1 MNQRKDNF
9 FDPKTLIAIV
19 LVGFSWMGWQWYL
32 QKKYPDAYKPKTA
45 ESQTAVGTA
54 ETKPETKDIEKTAP
68 ATSAGLQEVTKEE
81 ATVKD
86 PQRPEQ
92 LTAFNHENLSFNIS
106 SRGMGVRDLQLK
118 NYKNREGEPV
128 HFGPLSGFLP
138 FETNLL
144 NRRTPLFFNVE
155 KAEDT
160 LYIGRAQVAGV
171 KILKTMR
178 IDPERYLIETTVEV
192 QGAQDEFQGLTTY
205 LSDQVHKHEGS
216 NFLLP
221 QFDHQEFFAA
231 AAGSH
236 ERWMIRQDEEMNHSL
251 SKVNLVALGSQYFAQ
266 AIVDKSATLPELK
279 VGVDKASDTA
289 LASVNYSSLSRD
301 DKFKIEFTSFMGP
314 KSYGLLTSIND
325 ELGGV
330 INYGMFSFI
339 AHYILALL
347 KWFYTML
354 GNWGFSIILLTIIVR
369 LIVLPFAI
377 MSYKSMKAMQKIQPQ
392 IKTLREKHKDDQ
404 QKLNL
409 EMMTLLKTHKVNPLG
424 GCLPMFL
431 QFPIF
436 LALYQ
441 VLGQSIELYQAP
453 FILWIHDLS
462 LKDPYYVLPVLM
474 GLTLFIQQ
482 KITPST
488 LDPMQAKV
496 LMFMPLMFTFF
507 MLSLPSGLTLYIFIS
522 GVFGI
527 LQQLY
532 FMRDK
537 QSAT

>member
-9 FDPKTLIAIV
+9 FDPKTLMAIV
-19 LVGFSWMGWQWYL
+19 LVGVSWMGWQWYL

-45 ESQTAVGTA
+45 ESQVAVETSGTTT
-54 ETKPETKDIEKTAP
+54 EEKKPEAKP
-68 ATSAGLQEVTKEE
+68 TSTLSAVTKEQDNI
-81 ATVKD
+81 VDQQK
-86 PQRPEQ
+86 PEQ
-92 LTAFNHENLSFNIS
+92 LTAYDSDSLSFNIS
-106 SRGMGVRDLQLK
+106 SRGMGIRDLQLK
-118 NYKNREGEPV
+118 QYKNREGEPV

-144 NRRTPLFFNVE
+144 NRRTPLFFTVE
-155 KAEDT
+155 KIEDS
-160 LYIGRAQVAGV
+160 LYIGRAKSAGLQV
-171 KILKTMR
+171 IKTMR
-178 IDPERYLIETTVEV
+178 IDSARYTIETTVEV
-192 QGAQDEFQGLTTY
+192 KGAEDEFQGLTVY
-205 LSDQVHKHEGS
+205 LADQVHKKQDA

-221 QFDHQEFFAA
+221 QFDHQEFYATS
-231 AAGSH
+231 AGSH
-236 ERWMIRQDEEMNHSL
+236 ERWMIIQDEEMTHALAKTN
-251 SKVNLVALGSQYFAQ
+251 VVALGSQYFAQ
-266 AIVDKSATLPELK
+266 AIVDKSQILPEFK
-279 VGVDKASDTA
+279 AAVDKGSDTA
-289 LASVNYSSLSRD
+289 LGSLNYSALGKGD
-301 DKFKIEFTSFMGP
+301 VFKIEYTSFMGP
-314 KSYGLLTSIND
+314 KSYNLLTSIND

-347 KWFYTML
+347 KWFFTMS
-354 GNWGFSIILLTIIVR
+354 GNWGVAIILLTILVR
-369 LIVLPFAI
+369 LFVLPFAI

-424 GCLPMFL
+424 GCLPMLL

-474 GLTLFIQQ
+474 GLTLFLQQ

-496 LMFMPLMFTFF
+496 LMFMPLLFTFF

-527 LQQLY
+527 LQQIY

>member
-9 FDPKTLIAIV
+9 FDPKTLMAIV
-19 LVGFSWMGWQWYL
+19 LVGVSWMGWQWYL
-32 QKKYPDAYKPKTA
+32 QKKYPDAYKPKKA
-45 ESQTAVGTA
+45 ESQMAVQSPGA
-54 ETKPETKDIEKTAP
+54 NSDNNKLEAKPASTLA
-68 ATSAGLQEVTKEE
+68 AATKEE
-81 ATVKD
+81 ETVTD
-86 PQRPEQ
+86 PQKPEQ
-92 LTAFNHENLSFNIS
+92 LTAVDADNMSFNIS

-118 NYKNREGEPV
+118 QYKNREGEPV

-155 KAEDT
+155 KVEDS
-160 LYIGRAQVAGV
+160 LYIGRAKSAGLQ
-171 KILKTMR
+171 IIKTMR
-178 IDPERYLIETTVEV
+178 IDAARYSIETTVEV
-192 QGAQDEFQGLTTY
+192 RGDEDEFQGITTY
-205 LSDQVHKHEGS
+205 LADQIHRNQSS

-221 QFDHQEFFAA
+221 QFDHQEFFATS
-231 AAGSH
+231 AGSH
-236 ERWMIRQDEEMNHSL
+236 ERWMIIQDEDMTHSL
-251 SKVNLVALGSQYFAQ
+251 AKVNVAALGSQYFSQ
-266 AIVDKSATLPELK
+266 AIVDRSSILPELK
-279 VGVDKASDTA
+279 VAVSKGNDTA
-289 LASVNYSSLSRD
+289 LGSLNYSATGRTD
-301 DKFKIEFTSFMGP
+301 IFKIEYTTFMGP
-314 KSYGLLTSIND
+314 KSYNLLTGINE

-347 KWFYTML
+347 KWFFTMT
-354 GNWGFSIILLTIIVR
+354 GNWGVAIILLTILVR
-369 LIVLPFAI
+369 IFVLPFAI
-377 MSYKSMKAMQKIQPQ
+377 MSYKSMKAMQQIQPQ

-409 EMMTLLKTHKVNPLG
+409 EMMALLKTHKVNPLG

-496 LMFMPLMFTFF
+496 LMFMPLLFTFF

-527 LQQLY
+527 LQQIY